1 MKASAFAYA
10 RATSVD
16 GALEMLSMH
25 REQAKLLSGGQ
36 SLLPAMNLRLVSP
49 EVIIDISELAELKG
63 IAVDGGVLRIGAL
76 MRHVDVERSCEIATS
91 APLLVEAVKHIA
103 HPAIRNRGT
112 LGGSLAHADPAA
124 ELPACMLALDA
135 TMVARGRSG
144 ERRIAAGDFFRGIY
158 TTALTADELLIAVEL
173 PIVQGNSVHFF
184 QEFARRKGDY
194 ALAGIAAQA
203 TLESSVIS
211 GLRMAFFGVADQPV
225 LSKAAA
231 RLVNVSMT
239 PQLIADA
246 AVAFGEELDPPEDQQ
261 ASSSMRRHLAK
272 VLFRRCAEALI
283 GAAGLAGGVQ

>member
-16 GALEMLSMH
+16 GALEMLSVH

-36 SLLPAMNLRLVSP
+36 SLLPAMNLRLVFP

-76 MRHVDVERSCEIATS
+76 MRHVEVERSYEIATS

-124 ELPACMLALDA
+124 EMPACMLALDA
-135 TMVARGRSG
+135 TMVVRGRSG
-144 ERRIAAGDFFRGIY
+144 ERRLAAGDFFKGIY
-158 TTALTADELLIAVEL
+158 TTALAADELLIAVEL
-173 PIVQGNSVHFF
+173 PTAPENSVHFF

-211 GLRMAFFGVADQPV
+211 SLRMAFFGVADQPV

-239 PQLIADA
+239 PRLITDA

-283 GAAGLAGGVQ
+283 GSAGLAGGAQ